1 MNASKGLWSPISAS
15 EAAATRALADT
26 LVDPSVTPE
35 TITHAFT
42 EAEATH
48 GTPVALLVTCATNG
62 LPVHIAQH
70 LPLTPATLEIAT
82 VSFLWADQ
90 ILGNATAQARR
101 VLTHRL
107 ADRLTDAIATH
118 LTDGDAEAAEID
130 PPHLVGAS
138 LTRHR
143 TWTADAN
150 LLLHAISHAGAPVG
164 GFVTGRRLVHER
176 ALIDR
181 MTTLALETNQRLLHH
196 LADTPET
203 LTEEATTWG
212 YVLTA
217 AVLDMAEA
225 GVLDEIPDD
234 SDLSTYDPAP
244 VWSENL
250 ADLVRS
256 ATTLSIEL
264 IRYIRVASRSGQN
277 RHYEG
282 VINQWDRMRGA
293 ALQNDALPTGLLDE
307 MAPEVGPGSLHA
319 LGSTR
324 PSLVLST
331 PDSYWFNH
339 RNLSTTAWLDRAL
352 HGLGP
357 LTLPRGQVFL
367 TQATEGA
374 SRHKMTPALAAHIV
388 DLYLT
393 VGHHTRR
400 DQQRRALLEHVV
412 ATDTRQQA
420 ISPWVTA
427 LVSSLTDSRDLAT
440 VAEHPDPRIRRRVAT
455 HPHVTL
461 DLLATLSEDPD
472 KVVRRKVTEAMQ
484 NAMSAAL
491 G

>member
-15 EAAATRALADT
+15 EEAATRALADT
-26 LVDPSVTPE
+26 LADPNTTPE

-42 EAEATH
+42 EASATH
-48 GTPVALLVTCATNG
+48 GTPVALLAACATNG

-70 LPLTPATLEIAT
+70 LPLTPATLKIAADT
-82 VSFLWADQ
+82 YLWADQ
-90 ILGNATAQARR
+90 ILGNTSTQARQ
-101 VLTHRL
+101 VLTRRL
-107 ADRLTDAIATH
+107 ADRLTDVITTH
-118 LTDGDAEAAEID
+118 LANGDAEASNID
-130 PPHLVGAS
+130 PTRLVGAS

-150 LLLHAISHAGAPVG
+150 LLLHAISKAGALLG
-164 GFVTGRRLVHER
+164 GFVTNRRFVHDR
-176 ALIDR
+176 TLLDR
-181 MTTLALETNQRLLHH
+181 MTTLALETNQTLLHH
-196 LADTPET
+196 LARTPET
-203 LTEEATTWG
+203 LTEEATTLG
-212 YVLTA
+212 YVLTT
-217 AVLDMAEA
+217 AVLDMADA
-225 GVLDEIPDD
+225 GVLDETPDD
-234 SDLSTYDPAP
+234 TDPDTCDPAP
-244 VWSENL
+244 VWSEPL
-250 ADLVRS
+250 TDLVRS

-307 MAPEVGPGSLHA
+307 IAPEVGPGSLHA

-339 RNLSTTAWLDRAL
+339 RNLSTAAWLDRAL

-357 LTLPRGQVFL
+357 LALPRGQVFL

-393 VGHHTRR
+393 VGHHTLR
-400 DQQRRALLEHVV
+400 DQQRFIALGL
-412 ATDTRQQA
+412 RCG
-420 ISPWVTA
+420 
-427 LVSSLTDSRDLAT
+427 
-440 VAEHPDPRIRRRVAT
+440 
-455 HPHVTL
+455 
-461 DLLATLSEDPD
+461 LLARGSEKVIQCGHLLMPLS
-472 KVVRRKVTEAMQ
+472 VQLVT
-484 NAMSAAL
+484 
-491 G
+491 

>member
-1 MNASKGLWSPISAS
+1 MNASTGKRNTASPS
-15 EAAATRALADT
+15 EVAAHRALTAT

-35 TITHAFT
+35 AITRAFT

-48 GTPVALLVTCATNG
+48 GTPVALLAACATNG

-70 LPLTPATLEIAT
+70 LPLTPATLKIAT
-82 VSFLWADQ
+82 DTYLWADQ
-90 ILGNATAQARR
+90 ILGDATAQTRR
-101 VLTHRL
+101 ALTHRL
-107 ADRLTDAIATH
+107 TDRLADEIPTH
-118 LTDGDAEAAEID
+118 LTNGDAEASDIPAT
-130 PPHLVGAS
+130 HLVGAS

-143 TWTADAN
+143 TWTADAY

-164 GFVTGRRLVHER
+164 TFVTGRRLVHEPTLLER
-176 ALIDR
+176 L
-181 MTTLALETNQRLLHH
+181 TTLALETNKTLLHH
-196 LADTPET
+196 LAHTPET

-212 YVLTA
+212 YAFTT
-217 AVLDMAEA
+217 AVLDMADA
-225 GVLDEIPDD
+225 GVLDETPDD
-234 SDLSTYDPAP
+234 SDSDNCDPAP

-357 LTLPRGQVFL
+357 LTLPRGQAFL

-393 VGHHTRR
+393 VGHHTLR
-400 DQQRRALLEHVV
+400 DQQRRALLKHVV

>member
-26 LVDPSVTPE
+26 LADPNTTPE

-42 EAEATH
+42 EASASH

-70 LPLTPATLEIAT
+70 LPLTPATLKIAT
-82 VSFLWADQ
+82 DTNLWADQ
-90 ILGNATAQARR
+90 ILGNTSAQARR
-101 VLTHRL
+101 VLASRLTDRL
-107 ADRLTDAIATH
+107 ADVIATH
-118 LTDGDAEAAEID
+118 LTNGDAEASDID
-130 PPHLVGAS
+130 PTHLVGVS

-150 LLLHAISHAGAPVG
+150 LLLHAISRAGAPVG
-164 GFVTGRRLVHER
+164 GFVTGRRFVHER
-176 ALIDR
+176 TLIDR
-181 MTTLALETNQRLLHH
+181 MTTLALETIKSLLHH
-196 LADTPET
+196 LARTPET

-212 YVLTA
+212 YVLTT

-225 GVLDEIPDD
+225 GVLDETPAHTDPDNC
-234 SDLSTYDPAP
+234 DPAP
-244 VWSENL
+244 VWSETL
-250 ADLVRS
+250 TDLVRS
-256 ATTLSIEL
+256 ATALSIEL

-293 ALQNDALPTGLLDE
+293 ALRNDALPTGLLDE

-339 RNLSTTAWLDRAL
+339 RNLSTAAWLDRAL

-393 VGHHTRR
+393 VGHHTLR

-484 NAMSAAL
+484 NAMTAAL